1 MIILNKIFKIFSTF
15 IMLVAGMTACQN
27 TTHPPFT
34 QKQKQTEPQIIIE
47 EESTP
52 QTNEQQQTQQKHE
65 HHEQT
70 EQQTEQKT
78 TQKTTESNITEK
90 TKSAPF
96 LYWGESNAQ
105 YWEKLQKVAE
115 TAQLFYNNNVSRFTL
130 LSKGGK
136 LYNSSTAYYVT
147 TNYFV
152 NNGLLEKDFTDFDC
166 DILLLKGSDIAE
178 YTDIDISHMDIGIFT
193 AMKQPSGNKM
203 MICSP
208 TEKVASISEE
218 NYKKLLKKYQ
228 NYHGAIH
235 ILSPQ
240 MDEYER
246 ILNFI
251 RVYEGNYD
259 KYYVRDIRLDSK
271 YAVVTFSSQNSAN
284 NIKQYVLVNKDNFW
298 EVAINDLHKQ
308 SNLHYAVNSVLPDF
322 NLNLLPSY
330 NIFFYKNDMKVDFSD
345 ILRNMIYHELIEQQS
360 QVQYI
365 CSTTNYCYIVLYGG
379 DRYLGKKLN
388 DDWDIRKVKSAIDA
402 VDSMKLDNQ
411 NAPTF
416 IVLDE

>member
-1 MIILNKIFKIFSTF
+1 
-15 IMLVAGMTACQN
+15 MLVAGMTACQN

-47 EESTP
+47 EESVP
-52 QTNEQQQTQQKHE
+52 QTNEQQQTQQKDE
-65 HHEQT
+65 HYDQT

-78 TQKTTESNITEK
+78 TQKITESNTTEK
-90 TKSAPF
+90 TKSTPF
-96 LYWGESNAQ
+96 LHWGESNAQ

-115 TAQLFYNNNVSRFTL
+115 TAQLFYDDNGSRFTL

-178 YTDIDISHMDIGIFT
+178 YTDIDISHMDMGIFT

-208 TEKVASISEE
+208 TTKVASISEE

-388 DDWDIRKVKSAIDA
+388 DDWDIKKVKSAIDA

>member
-1 MIILNKIFKIFSTF
+1 
-15 IMLVAGMTACQN
+15 MTACQN

-115 TAQLFYNNNVSRFTL
+115 TAQLFYNNNGSRFTL

-298 EVAINDLHKQ
+298 EVAIND
-308 SNLHYAVNSVLPDF
+308 
-322 NLNLLPSY
+322 
-330 NIFFYKNDMKVDFSD
+330 
-345 ILRNMIYHELIEQQS
+345 
-360 QVQYI
+360 
-365 CSTTNYCYIVLYGG
+365 
-379 DRYLGKKLN
+379 
-388 DDWDIRKVKSAIDA
+388 
-402 VDSMKLDNQ
+402 
-411 NAPTF
+411 
-416 IVLDE
+416 

>member
-115 TAQLFYNNNVSRFTL
+115 TAQLFYNNNGSRFTL

-208 TEKVASISEE
+208 TKKVASISEE

-388 DDWDIRKVKSAIDA
+388 DDWDIKKVKSAIDA